1 MDFEDDLFNTAEEK
15 RQLAEELELKQLLAE
30 QKEEPKRVEVKSVE
44 YKKSELLVQVIY
56 NLVYLILKDPPLYAW
71 HDPNYYS
78 ENQSFTI
85 QLIDGKVYIN
95 KIANM
100 FRGTYIFTVKDLSC
114 PEKSR
119 HKIKISFSVKDPQ
132 SYQLKLLE
140 NAVKDAT
147 EKARVM
153 ATAAGCTTGYAG
165 KNAINCY
172 FSSGKFANVHFF
184 S

>member
-30 QKEEPKRVEVKSVE
+30 QKEEPQQVEVKCVE

-71 HDPNYYS
+71 HDPNYYP
-78 ENQSFTI
+78 EKQSFTI

-100 FRGTYIFTVKDLSC
+100 FHGTYIFTVKD
-114 PEKSR
+114 
-119 HKIKISFSVKDPQ
+119 FVKRDENGILQPDIEAIRNI
-132 SYQLKLLE
+132 KLLYE
-140 NAVKDAT
+140 TWEFV
-147 EKARVM
+147 
-153 ATAAGCTTGYAG
+153 
-165 KNAINCY
+165 
-172 FSSGKFANVHFF
+172 
-184 S
+184 

>member
-30 QKEEPKRVEVKSVE
+30 QKEEPKQVEVKSVE

-71 HDPNYYS
+71 HDSNYYP
-78 ENQSFTI
+78 EKQSFTI

-100 FRGTYIFTVKDLSC
+100 FRGTYIFTVKDFVKRDENGILQPDIEAIRNIKLSY
-114 PEKSR
+114 ETWE
-119 HKIKISFSVKDPQ
+119 FV
-132 SYQLKLLE
+132 
-140 NAVKDAT
+140 
-147 EKARVM
+147 
-153 ATAAGCTTGYAG
+153 
-165 KNAINCY
+165 
-172 FSSGKFANVHFF
+172 
-184 S
+184 

>member
-30 QKEEPKRVEVKSVE
+30 QKEEPKQVEVNSVE

-71 HDPNYYS
+71 HDPNYYP
-78 ENQSFTI
+78 EKQSFTI

-100 FRGTYIFTVKDLSC
+100 FRGTYIFTVKD
-114 PEKSR
+114 
-119 HKIKISFSVKDPQ
+119 FVKRDENGILQPDIEAIRNI
-132 SYQLKLLE
+132 KLLYE
-140 NAVKDAT
+140 TWEFV
-147 EKARVM
+147 
-153 ATAAGCTTGYAG
+153 
-165 KNAINCY
+165 
-172 FSSGKFANVHFF
+172 
-184 S
+184 

>member
-71 HDPNYYS
+71 HDPNYYP
-78 ENQSFTI
+78 EKQSFTI

-100 FRGTYIFTVKDLSC
+100 FRGTYIFTVKD
-114 PEKSR
+114 
-119 HKIKISFSVKDPQ
+119 FVKRDENGILQPDIEAIRNI
-132 SYQLKLLE
+132 KLLYE
-140 NAVKDAT
+140 TWEFV
-147 EKARVM
+147 
-153 ATAAGCTTGYAG
+153 
-165 KNAINCY
+165 
-172 FSSGKFANVHFF
+172 
-184 S
+184 

>member
-44 YKKSELLVQVIY
+44 NKKSELLVQVIY

-71 HDPNYYS
+71 HDPNYYP

-100 FRGTYIFTVKDLSC
+100 FRGTYIFTVKDFVKRDENGILQPDIEAIRNIKLSY
-114 PEKSR
+114 ETWE
-119 HKIKISFSVKDPQ
+119 FV
-132 SYQLKLLE
+132 
-140 NAVKDAT
+140 
-147 EKARVM
+147 
-153 ATAAGCTTGYAG
+153 
-165 KNAINCY
+165 
-172 FSSGKFANVHFF
+172 
-184 S
+184 

>member
-1 MDFEDDLFNTAEEK
+1 
-15 RQLAEELELKQLLAE
+15 
-30 QKEEPKRVEVKSVE
+30 
-44 YKKSELLVQVIY
+44 
-56 NLVYLILKDPPLYAW
+56 
-71 HDPNYYS
+71 
-78 ENQSFTI
+78 
-85 QLIDGKVYIN
+85 
-95 KIANM
+95 
-100 FRGTYIFTVKDLSC
+100 
-114 PEKSR
+114 
-119 HKIKISFSVKDPQ
+119 VKDPQ

>member
-71 HDPNYYS
+71 HDPNYYP

-100 FRGTYIFTVKDLSC
+100 FRGTYIFTVKD
-114 PEKSR
+114 
-119 HKIKISFSVKDPQ
+119 FVKRDENGILQPDIEAIRNI
-132 SYQLKLLE
+132 KLLYE
-140 NAVKDAT
+140 TWEFV
-147 EKARVM
+147 
-153 ATAAGCTTGYAG
+153 
-165 KNAINCY
+165 
-172 FSSGKFANVHFF
+172 
-184 S
+184 